1 MWYIEFTSKN
11 INTNTT
17 DCSKDAKT
25 IFIYYFLAFV
35 FSFLLISDRVL
46 ARHFRIL
53 HTSDDIG

>member
-1 MWYIEFTSKN
+1 MWYIELTSKY
-11 INTNTT
+11 TNTT

-35 FSFLLISDRVL
+35 SSFLLISDRVL
-46 ARHFRIL
+46 AKNFRIL